1 MIEYQNAET
10 EFAVAA
16 AEMSENASQ
25 APVSPSPEAKQ
36 LELGSGSGAF
46 REAVE
51 LKVLLGRVTAE
62 RDEMREEIARLRRIT
77 ATITSPLL
85 SASSNGE
92 GVGPRGKV
100 GGAGSHAQGTTKRIG
115 GKATV
120 TPADAAGAAGNR
132 VNGQKEKQQAATNV
146 LVIELNDQVF

>member
-36 LELGSGSGAF
+36 LELGSGAF

-146 LVIELNDQVF
+146 LVIELNDQVL